1 MKYWVGS
8 EVGRLK
14 QVILH
19 RPGLEMARLTPSNKD
34 SLLFDDVLWLERAQ
48 EEHDAFAE
56 VLRTHGAEVRYFQDL
71 LGETVAIPEAREY
84 VLERV
89 LDERVVGVRG
99 VSALRGH
106 THTLT
111 DHELAGYLI
120 AGMTKRELLDLMV
133 EPTSLDI
140 RSMGMDDFV
149 LNPLPNHLF
158 TRDTS
163 CWIYDGV
170 SINSMA
176 MAARK
181 RETFSYEAIYRWHPA
196 FATSGHRLWS
206 EGTVEGRATI
216 EGGDVLVI
224 GNGAVLVGMSER
236 TTPMGVERLARRMF
250 RAGSARVVIGV
261 QMPQQRALMHLDTV
275 MTMLDDRTF
284 VRYGGFGQRVTWV
297 LRPTDTEEGILMERH
312 ESADFEAVIADA
324 LGLDGLRILTPPQ
337 DALTAEREQWNDA
350 CNVLAVAPGVVV
362 GYERN
367 TATSD
372 FLRQNGI
379 EVLEVP
385 GAELGRG
392 RGGPRC
398 MSCPTLR
405 DEL

>member
-1 MKYWVGS
+1 MDYWVGS

-14 QVILH
+14 QVIIH

-34 SLLFDDVLWLERAQ
+34 SLLFDDVLWLQRAQ

-56 VLRTHGAEVRYFQDL
+56 LLRSQGAEVLLLQDL
-71 LGETVAIPEAREY
+71 LAETVAIPEARDY

-89 LDERVVGVRG
+89 LDERVVGVHG

-106 THTLT
+106 TDRLT
-111 DHELAGYLI
+111 DQDLAGYLI
-120 AGMTKRELLDLMV
+120 AGMTKRELLELME

-176 MAARK
+176 MPARR
-181 RETFSYEAIYRWHPA
+181 RETISYEAIYRWHPA
-196 FATSGHRLWS
+196 FAASQHRVWS

-236 TTPMGVERLARRMF
+236 TTPMGIERLARRLF
-250 RAGSARVVIGV
+250 KAGSARVVIAV

-275 MTMLDDRTF
+275 MTMLDPETF
-284 VRYGGFGQRVTWV
+284 VRFGGFGQRVTWV
-297 LRPTDTEEGILMERH
+297 LRPSEGDEISMERH
-312 ESADFEAVIADA
+312 PCEDFEAVIAQA
-324 LGLDGLRILTPPQ
+324 LGLPSIRILTPPQ

-350 CNVLAVAPGVVV
+350 CNVLAVAPGVVI

-367 TATSD
+367 VATSNY
-372 FLRQNGI
+372 LRNNGI
-379 EVLEVP
+379 EVLETP

-405 DEL
+405 AEL